1 MVSSDGMTDAK
12 REAVE
17 ALTALGYSSTEAYA
31 AVRSV
36 VGVDLENV
44 EEILKAALKNF

>member
-31 AVRSV
+31 AVRL
-36 VGVDLENV
+36 DLLQGWIWRMWRDSESSS
-44 EEILKAALKNF
+44 